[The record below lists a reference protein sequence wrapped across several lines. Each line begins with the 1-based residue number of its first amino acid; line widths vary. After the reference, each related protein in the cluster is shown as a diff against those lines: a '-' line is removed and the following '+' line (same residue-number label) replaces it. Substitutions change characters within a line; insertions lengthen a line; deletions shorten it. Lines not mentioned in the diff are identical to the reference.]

1 MILLAYQAC
10 WRRSGAGLNSD
21 TKEIPVTNRTY
32 MNIKTQF
39 ENVGDALI
47 IRELLRQIASRSQL
61 IVDVSRCPEA
71 FRRSIGVSELPN
83 TTVRAAGFISI
94 AISMLSDRLRGDV
107 PYYFLIPGGING
119 EKSTKQYWLAQAGTI
134 GMAIMSTLGARICQT
149 GISYEALG
157 DRHKRLLRRRLRYFY
172 KAMVRDELSLMY
184 ARKNRIRA
192 DGIVPDLAFGLK
204 PLDGV
209 LAERTKVAFS
219 FRADKSPETRD
230 VIASRVLEICQA
242 ISQDTPVLF
251 VVQVARDATFMK
263 NLKRDIE
270 TKLERSIEYVEQF
283 SDIDECRLIYSKCTH
298 LFSNRLHGLL
308 LALCSGAKPVP
319 LIDPVL
325 DPKIVGV
332 FEQTGWADLILDA
345 NVLAPD
351 GIQAALSH
359 PMQLNW
365 SKQMESII
373 RFFDELYGD

>member
-1 MILLAYQAC
+1 
-10 WRRSGAGLNSD
+10 
-21 TKEIPVTNRTY
+21 

-47 IRELLRQIASRSQL
+47 IRELLRQIASRSRL

-71 FRRSIGVSELPN
+71 FRSSIGLSELPN

-94 AISMLSDRLRGDV
+94 ATSMLSDRLRGDR

-119 EKSTKQYWLAQAGTI
+119 EKSTKQYWFALAGTV
-134 GMAIMSTLGARICQT
+134 GLAILSTLGARICQT

-192 DGIVPDLAFGLK
+192 DGIVPDLAFALK

-209 LAERTKVAFS
+209 VAERTKVAFS

-230 VIASRVLEICQA
+230 VITRRVLEICQT

-263 NLKRDIE
+263 NLKCDIE
-270 TKLERSIEYVEQF
+270 KKLQRSIEYVEQC

-308 LALCSGAKPVP
+308 LALCSGAKSVP
-319 LIDPVL
+319 LIDPFL
-325 DPKIVGV
+325 DTKIVGV
-332 FEQTGWADLILDA
+332 FEQAGWADAILDA
-345 NVLAPD
+345 NVLTSN
-351 GIQAALSH
+351 GIQAALSD
-359 PMQLNW
+359 PFRLNW
-365 SKQMESII
+365 SDQMVSIS
-373 RFFDELYGD
+373 RFFDEIYDEKLYKLALPND